1 MNGGNI
7 DEDNHTDEWLRKI
20 SRGGLRN
27 VTDDIYDI
35 IYNIYDIIYNVTDN
49 VRHHPYNLRQ

>member
-20 SRGGLRN
+20 NRGGLRN

-35 IYNIYDIIYNVTDN
+35 IYNI
-49 VRHHPYNLRQ
+49 